1 MHEQIRVLMLLQ
13 NMDRQIREKTIA
25 REELLAEIETR
36 EKGIKENRADGGT
49 LRAEWEKK
57 DKLRRDK
64 EKELQDEGR
73 KAAEKR
79 MKMAQIKNIKEMQ
92 ALQREIDLIKQG
104 NSQLEDELI
113 SVLEELEAEG
123 NILKEKEEGLKA
135 MEEEWRGKRQE
146 AEAQLAEL
154 DQAVTEASKTRG
166 ETASQL
172 NEDLIGRYELIFA
185 RRGGIAVVMASGGIC
200 QGCHMNIPPQL
211 WNEIIRS
218 DKLILCP
225 SCHRI
230 LYYQPPV
237 SDDKQV

>member
-1 MHEQIRVLMLLQ
+1 MREQIEVLTLLQ

-25 REELLAEIETR
+25 KEELLAEIHTR
-36 EKGIKENRADGGT
+36 EKRIEAQKADGGT

-79 MKMAQIKNIKEMQ
+79 MKMNQIKNIKEMQ
-92 ALQREIDLIKQG
+92 AIQREIDQIKQG
-104 NSQLEDELI
+104 NTQLEEELI
-113 SVLEELEAEG
+113 SVLEELEAQG
-123 NILKEKEEGLKA
+123 SILKEKEQELKT
-135 MEEEWRGKRQE
+135 MEEEWQGKRQE
-146 AEAQLAEL
+146 VEARLAEL

-166 ETASQL
+166 ETASRL
-172 NEDLIGRYELIFA
+172 NGDLIGRYEMIFA
-185 RRGGIAVVMASGGIC
+185 RRGGVAVVMASGGIC

-225 SCHRI
+225 SCTRI
-230 LYYQPPV
+230 LYYNPPV
-237 SDDKQV
+237 SDDKQT

>member
-13 NMDRQIREKTIA
+13 NMDGQIREKTIA

-230 LYYQPPV
+230 IYYQPPV

>member
-1 MHEQIRVLMLLQ
+1 MREQIEVLAILQ

-25 REELLAEIETR
+25 KEELLAEIETS
-36 EKGIKENRADGGT
+36 EKGIEAKRADGGA

-64 EKELQDEGR
+64 ENELQDKGR

-92 ALQREIDLIKQG
+92 ALQREIDQIKQS
-104 NSQLEDELI
+104 NSQLEDQLI

-123 NILKEKEEGLKA
+123 NILKEKEEELKA

-146 AEAQLAEL
+146 AEAQLVEL
-154 DQAVTEASKTRG
+154 EQAVTEASKTRG
-166 ETASQL
+166 ETASRL
-172 NEDLIGRYELIFA
+172 NGDLIGRYELIFA
-185 RRGGIAVVMASGGIC
+185 RRGGMAVVMVSGGIC

-237 SDDKQV
+237 SDDKQA

>member
-13 NMDRQIREKTIA
+13 NMDGQIREKTIA

-135 MEEEWRGKRQE
+135 MEEDWRGKRQE

-230 LYYQPPV
+230 IYYQPPV

>member
-1 MHEQIRVLMLLQ
+1 LHEQIRVLMLLQ
-13 NMDRQIREKTIA
+13 NMDGQIREKTIA

-36 EKGIKENRADGGT
+36 EKGIVENRADGGT

-230 LYYQPPV
+230 IYYQPPV

>member
-1 MHEQIRVLMLLQ
+1 MREQIEVLTLLQ
-13 NMDRQIREKTIA
+13 NMDRQIRENTIA
-25 REELLAEIETR
+25 KEELLAEIETR
-36 EKGIKENRADGGT
+36 EKGIEVKRADGGS

-73 KAAEKR
+73 KAADKR
-79 MKMAQIKNIKEMQ
+79 MKMTQIKNIKEMQ
-92 ALQREIDLIKQG
+92 ALQREIDQIKQA
-104 NSQLEDELI
+104 NSQLEEQVI

-123 NILKEKEEGLKA
+123 NILKEKEEELKA

-146 AEAQLAEL
+146 AEARLAEL

-172 NEDLIGRYELIFA
+172 KGDLIGRYELIFA

-230 LYYQPPV
+230 LYYKPPV

>member
-13 NMDRQIREKTIA
+13 NIDRQIREKTIA
-25 REELLAEIETR
+25 REELLAEIATR
-36 EKGIKENRADGGT
+36 EKGIEENRADGGT

-146 AEAQLAEL
+146 TETQLAEL
-154 DQAVTEASKTRG
+154 DRAVTEASKTRG

-172 NEDLIGRYELIFA
+172 NGDLIGRYELIFA

>member
-13 NMDRQIREKTIA
+13 NMDGQIREKTIA

-36 EKGIKENRADGGT
+36 EKGIEENRADGGT

-73 KAAEKR
+73 KVAEKR

-230 LYYQPPV
+230 IYYQPPV

>member
-1 MHEQIRVLMLLQ
+1 LHEQIRVLMLLQ
-13 NMDRQIREKTIA
+13 NMDGQIREKTIA

-230 LYYQPPV
+230 IYYQPPV

>member
-1 MHEQIRVLMLLQ
+1 LHEQIRVLMLLQ
-13 NMDRQIREKTIA
+13 NMDGQIREKTIA

-36 EKGIKENRADGGT
+36 EKGIVENRADGGT

-172 NEDLIGRYELIFA
+172 NGDLIGRYELIFA

-218 DKLILCP
+218 DQLILCP

>member
-1 MHEQIRVLMLLQ
+1 LREQIEVLAILQ

-25 REELLAEIETR
+25 KEELLAEIETR
-36 EKGIKENRADGGT
+36 EKGIEAKRADGGA

-64 EKELQDEGR
+64 ENELQDKGR

-92 ALQREIDLIKQG
+92 ALQREIDQIKQG
-104 NSQLEDELI
+104 NLQSEEQLI

-123 NILKEKEEGLKA
+123 NILKEKEEELKA

-146 AEAQLAEL
+146 AEAQLVEL
-154 DQAVTEASKTRG
+154 EQAVTEASKTRG
-166 ETASQL
+166 ETASRL
-172 NEDLIGRYELIFA
+172 NGDLIGRYELIFA
-185 RRGGIAVVMASGGIC
+185 RRGGMAVVMVSGGIC

-230 LYYQPPV
+230 LYYKPPV
-237 SDDKQV
+237 SDDKQA

>member
-1 MHEQIRVLMLLQ
+1 LLEQIEVLALLQ
-13 NMDRQIREKTIA
+13 NMDRQIREKTITK
-25 REELLAEIETR
+25 EELLVEIETR
-36 EKGIKENRADGGT
+36 EKEIEAKRADSGT

-73 KAAEKR
+73 KVAEKR
-79 MKMAQIKNIKEMQ
+79 MKMTQIKNIKEMQ
-92 ALQREIDLIKQG
+92 ALQREIDQIKQG
-104 NSQLEDELI
+104 NSQLEDQLI

-123 NILKEKEEGLKA
+123 NILKEKEEELKT

-146 AEAQLAEL
+146 AEAQLVEL
-154 DQAVTEASKTRG
+154 EQAVTEASKTRG

-172 NEDLIGRYELIFA
+172 NGDLIGQYELIFA
-185 RRGGIAVVMASGGIC
+185 RRGGMAVVMVSGGIC

-218 DKLILCP
+218 EKLILCP

-230 LYYQPPV
+230 LYYKPPV
-237 SDDKQV
+237 TDDKQA

>member
-1 MHEQIRVLMLLQ
+1 MLLQ
-13 NMDRQIREKTIA
+13 NMDGQIREKTIA

-230 LYYQPPV
+230 IYYQPPV

>member
-1 MHEQIRVLMLLQ
+1 MLLQ
-13 NMDRQIREKTIA
+13 NIDRQIREKTIA
-25 REELLAEIETR
+25 REELLAEIATR
-36 EKGIKENRADGGT
+36 EKGIEENRADGGT

-123 NILKEKEEGLKA
+123 NILKEKEDGLKA

-154 DQAVTEASKTRG
+154 DRAVTEASKTRG

-172 NEDLIGRYELIFA
+172 NGDLIGRYELIFA

-218 DKLILCP
+218 DQLILCP

>member
-13 NMDRQIREKTIA
+13 NMDGQIREKTIA

-36 EKGIKENRADGGT
+36 EKGIVENRADGGT

-230 LYYQPPV
+230 IYYQPPV

>member
-13 NMDRQIREKTIA
+13 NMDGQIREKTIA

-135 MEEEWRGKRQE
+135 MEEEWRGKRQDS
-146 AEAQLAEL
+146 EAQLAEL

-172 NEDLIGRYELIFA
+172 NGDLIGRYELIFA

-230 LYYQPPV
+230 IYYQPPV

>member
-1 MHEQIRVLMLLQ
+1 MREQIEVLTLLQ

-25 REELLAEIETR
+25 KEELLAEIETR
-36 EKGIKENRADGGT
+36 DKGIEAKKADGGA

-64 EKELQDEGR
+64 ERELQDEGR

-79 MKMAQIKNIKEMQ
+79 MKMTQIKNIKEMQ
-92 ALQREIDLIKQG
+92 ALQREIDQIKQG
-104 NSQLEDELI
+104 NSQLEEELI

-123 NILKEKEEGLKA
+123 NTLKETEEELKV

-146 AEAQLAEL
+146 AEAQLVEI

-172 NEDLIGRYELIFA
+172 NGDLIGQYELIFA
-185 RRGGIAVVMASGGIC
+185 RRGGTAVVLASGGIC

-218 DKLILCP
+218 EKLIHCP
-225 SCHRI
+225 SCNRI

-237 SDDKQV
+237 SDDKQA

>member
-1 MHEQIRVLMLLQ
+1 LREQIEVLALLQ

-25 REELLAEIETR
+25 KEELLAEIETR
-36 EKGIKENRADGGT
+36 EKGIEAKRADGGT

-73 KAAEKR
+73 KAADKR
-79 MKMAQIKNIKEMQ
+79 MKMTQIKNIKEMQ
-92 ALQREIDLIKQG
+92 ALQREIDLIKQS
-104 NSQLEDELI
+104 NSQLEDQLI

-123 NILKEKEEGLKA
+123 NILKEKEEELKTT
-135 MEEEWRGKRQE
+135 EEEWRGKRQE
-146 AEAQLAEL
+146 AEAQLVEL
-154 DQAVTEASKTRG
+154 EQAVTEASKTRG

-172 NEDLIGRYELIFA
+172 NGDLIGQYELIFA
-185 RRGGIAVVMASGGIC
+185 RRGGMAVVMVSGGIC

-237 SDDKQV
+237 SDDKQA

>member
-36 EKGIKENRADGGT
+36 EKGIEENRADGGT

-135 MEEEWRGKRQE
+135 VEEEWRGKRQE

>member
-1 MHEQIRVLMLLQ
+1 MREQIEVLTLLQ

-25 REELLAEIETR
+25 KKELLAEIETR
-36 EKGIKENRADGGT
+36 EKGIEAKRADGGA

-64 EKELQDEGR
+64 EKELQDKGR
-73 KAAEKR
+73 KAVEKR
-79 MKMAQIKNIKEMQ
+79 MKMTQIKNIKEMQ
-92 ALQREIDLIKQG
+92 ALQREIDQIKQG
-104 NSQLEDELI
+104 NSQLEEELI

-123 NILKEKEEGLKA
+123 NILKEKEEELKA

-146 AEAQLAEL
+146 AEARMAEL
-154 DQAVTEASKTRG
+154 EQAVSEASKTRG

-172 NEDLIGRYELIFA
+172 NGDLIGQYELIFA
-185 RRGGIAVVMASGGIC
+185 RRGGMAVVMVSGGIC

-230 LYYQPPV
+230 LYYKPQV
-237 SDDKQV
+237 SDDKQA

>member
-1 MHEQIRVLMLLQ
+1 LHEQIRVLMLLQ

-36 EKGIKENRADGGT
+36 EKGIEENRADGGT

-73 KAAEKR
+73 KATEKR

-172 NEDLIGRYELIFA
+172 SGDLIGRYELIFA

>member
-1 MHEQIRVLMLLQ
+1 
-13 NMDRQIREKTIA
+13 
-25 REELLAEIETR
+25 
-36 EKGIKENRADGGT
+36 
-49 LRAEWEKK
+49 
-57 DKLRRDK
+57 
-64 EKELQDEGR
+64 
-73 KAAEKR
+73 

-154 DQAVTEASKTRG
+154 DRAVTEASKTRG

-172 NEDLIGRYELIFA
+172 DGDLIGRYELIFA

-230 LYYQPPV
+230 IYYQPPV